1 MSYGYGRSKVDDRE
15 AFLFEVN
22 PNIGRA
28 YLWALAIAC
37 AIVLGFCL
45 QKSSAGLAQA
55 RETGEHVEKLTVVL
69 PQVTQALDR
78 LDSYMMQM
86 DTRLTDVEAARIK
99 PAE

>member
-1 MSYGYGRSKVDDRE
+1 MDDRE

-28 YLWALAIAC
+28 YLWVLAIAC

-45 QKSSAGLAQA
+45 QKSSDGLAQA
-55 RETGEHVEKLTVVL
+55 RETGEHVEKLTVIL
-69 PQVTQALDR
+69 PQVTHALDR

-86 DTRLTDVEAARIK
+86 DTRLTDVEAARINHS
-99 PAE
+99 E

>member
-1 MSYGYGRSKVDDRE
+1 MDDRE

-28 YLWALAIAC
+28 YLWVLAIAC

-55 RETGEHVEKLTVVL
+55 RETGEHVEKLTVVM
-69 PQVTQALDR
+69 PKVTDTLER
-78 LDSYMMQM
+78 LDSHMINL
-86 DTRLTDVEAARIK
+86 DTRLTNIEAARNK

>member
-1 MSYGYGRSKVDDRE
+1 MDDRE

-28 YLWALAIAC
+28 YLWVLAIAC

-69 PQVTQALDR
+69 PQVTHALER
-78 LDSYMMQM
+78 IDSYMMQM
-86 DTRLTDVEAARIK
+86 DTRLKDVEAERSNPQK
-99 PAE
+99 